1 MFILGG
7 PLVGDKRREP
17 DQVFELAR
25 KAAHLRPERLLRL
38 AMPHP
43 QSIGHVIEAAL
54 ALAGSGDVGPE
65 ATRLAAALDK
75 ALPAPQLEQVKAIGH
90 KLLEA
95 NTRPE
100 EAALTW
106 LRATDLTGN
115 RAGLLLGGDLE
126 SCARLVASEGQPAGA
141 AAPTERLLDLVWSSV
156 TEELFAAKRSLGLP
170 L

>member
-1 MFILGG
+1 M
-7 PLVGDKRREP
+7 
-17 DQVFELAR
+17 
-25 KAAHLRPERLLRL
+25 
-38 AMPHP
+38 
-43 QSIGHVIEAAL
+43 
-54 ALAGSGDVGPE
+54 ALAGDNSVSIEGL
-65 ATRLAAALDK
+65 RLSAALDK
-75 ALPAPQLEQVKAIGH
+75 ALPPPQLEQVKAIGL
-90 KLLEA
+90 KLREA
-95 NTRPE
+95 NTRAE
-100 EAALTW
+100 DAALAW